1 MTNTPQQA
9 AGQTWVAPAPIPSP
23 VQRRADASIAI
34 GNLPAIAGYFRTGR
48 RIARRHP
55 GRRKIRKLANRIAAD
70 LDVRI
75 VAANT
80 LLKTYTPN
88 NTFICGPMAGI
99 AALCRLPFRRLYHVD
114 REALSE
120 IRYLRALHAFYVKED
135 TPFAWERN

>member
-1 MTNTPQQA
+1 MTNTTQQI
-9 AGQTWVAPAPIPSP
+9 AGQASVAPAPIASP
-23 VQRRADASIAI
+23 VHRRADASIGI
-34 GNLPAIAGYFRTGR
+34 GDLPVIAGYFRTGR
-48 RIARRHP
+48 RIPRRYP

-80 LLKTYTPN
+80 PLKTYTPD
-88 NTFICGPMAGI
+88 NTFISGPMAGI

-120 IRYLRALHAFYVKED
+120 IRYLRALHAFYVDKD

>member
-9 AGQTWVAPAPIPSP
+9 AGQTCVASAPTASP
-23 VQRRADASIAI
+23 VHRRADASIGI
-34 GNLPAIAGYFRTGR
+34 GDLPVIAGYFRTGR
-48 RIARRHP
+48 RIPRCHP
-55 GRRKIRKLANRIAAD
+55 GRRKILKLANRIAAD

-80 LLKTYTPN
+80 LLKTYNPD

-120 IRYLRALHAFYVKED
+120 IRYLRALHAF
-135 TPFAWERN
+135 

>member
-1 MTNTPQQA
+1 MTRTPQQT
-9 AGQTWVAPAPIPSP
+9 AGQVSVAPAPIASP
-23 VQRRADASIAI
+23 VHRRADASIGI
-34 GNLPAIAGYFRTGR
+34 GDLPVIAGYFRTRR
-48 RIARRHP
+48 RIPRRHP
-55 GRRKIRKLANRIAAD
+55 SRRKIRKLANRIAAD

-80 LLKTYTPN
+80 LMKTYTPS
-88 NTFICGPMAGI
+88 NTFTCTPMAGI

-120 IRYLRALHAFYVKED
+120 IRYLRALHAFYVNED